1 MTASCQMQDVEG
13 TRPASRHTGAPACL
27 HRWSHLSC
35 RRAFRC
41 EKSEVLQSGGPGC
54 ASVEVSDVLNRVLVA
69 LRVCADLGL
78 RSLPLWPQE
87 CNDPGLQEAFP
98 GPVPLGAFDAA
109 LPSPSLSAHTWA
121 AGVVLLRFTA
131 PGRACV
137 SLQEEG
143 GMGSLSLPGLSADC
157 APSSISLVSGPPF
170 SSSESRTVLRARG
183 PLPT

>member
-1 MTASCQMQDVEG
+1 M
-13 TRPASRHTGAPACL
+13 
-27 HRWSHLSC
+27 
-35 RRAFRC
+35 
-41 EKSEVLQSGGPGC
+41 
-54 ASVEVSDVLNRVLVA
+54 LNRVLVA

-98 GPVPLGAFDAA
+98 APVPLGAFDAA

-131 PGRACV
+131 PGRACA

-143 GMGSLSLPGLSADC
+143 GMGSLSLLGLSADC
-157 APSSISLVSGPPF
+157 TPSSISLVSGPPF